1 MKTNRTTIFLTS
13 LIVLGALS
21 TGCASFT
28 RPEAP
33 TLLSPP
39 SYSPSNSPIA
49 PRSPQSPSEPTYEL
63 PSSSDV
69 NWRDTWADPF
79 TNDGENSKSFL
90 NGEAIGFVFPVAVDN
105 QLRTALISAALA
117 NNALAFDLGQITT
130 SGLQFKEKS
139 DDDNIDIHL
148 TDPTAIWV
156 ASSVATGLGLERVF
170 RIQTLEV
177 YSTTIDVIKFDITP
191 SLKKLEGY
199 NASIPGYNARISA
212 YEQAFK
218 EYLYYFRVYGKEFS
232 RWKEKEEKLIEARR
246 ALYEQPNNQALDE
259 FNQNWSKYIAN
270 LPPVKRDPPVKPT
283 VEVPSYEVPPLD
295 QQESVYIPDKL
306 QRLEVLSMDQIHEIL
321 LDIAAESVPCQV
333 VHVIGQVVE
342 RTTGQTLCTVDST
355 LMVPS
360 ENSIS
365 RARLVRA
372 LVERI
377 LQ

>member
-1 MKTNRTTIFLTS
+1 M
-13 LIVLGALS
+13 
-21 TGCASFT
+21 
-28 RPEAP
+28 
-33 TLLSPP
+33 
-39 SYSPSNSPIA
+39 
-49 PRSPQSPSEPTYEL
+49 

-79 TNDGENSKSFL
+79 TNDGENSKSIL

-130 SGLQFKEKS
+130 SGLQFKGELY
-139 DDDNIDIHL
+139 DDKGELYDDMIDIHL

-156 ASSVATGLGLERVF
+156 ASSVATSLRLDRVF

-270 LPPVKRDPPVKPT
+270 LPPVNRDPPVKPT

-295 QQESVYIPDKL
+295 QVERVDIPVKL
-306 QRLEVLSMDQIHEIL
+306 QRLEVLSMDQMREIL
-321 LDIAAESVPCQV
+321 
-333 VHVIGQVVE
+333 
-342 RTTGQTLCTVDST
+342 
-355 LMVPS
+355 
-360 ENSIS
+360 
-365 RARLVRA
+365 
-372 LVERI
+372 
-377 LQ
+377 